1 MLTLLSIRLRSSS
14 QAGNACDGYRTSNSA
29 GAGQH
34 LFHRGKVSQL
44 SPAVWVCQLRSLGV
58 SGGFQLAGNAFPID
72 PAPAKHSILEESA
85 DIKPIF
91 AAIKQENPNTVSCD
105 AYQIDIYRQEDGRWV
120 KEGKMAASLRE
131 TDEAIAMAAY
141 YQPKPR
147 LRRLPQQCS
156 ILHCS
161 NLHHWPN
168 LALTSF
174 VLA

>member
-44 SPAVWVCQLRSLGV
+44 SPAVWVCQLRSL
-58 SGGFQLAGNAFPID
+58 
-72 PAPAKHSILEESA
+72 
-85 DIKPIF
+85 
-91 AAIKQENPNTVSCD
+91 AIKQENPNTVSCD